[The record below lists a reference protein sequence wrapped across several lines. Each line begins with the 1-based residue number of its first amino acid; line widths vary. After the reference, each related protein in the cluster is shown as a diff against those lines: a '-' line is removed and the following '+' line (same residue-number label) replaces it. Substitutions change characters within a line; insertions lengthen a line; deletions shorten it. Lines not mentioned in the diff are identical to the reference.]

1 MPTARGWLTVGMGAV
16 MWAVGIGFG
25 AGALQQLG
33 FALVALVG
41 IAVVVVRVGGHDV
54 EVTRAVTPTRAR
66 AGAPVTIR
74 LELHNRG
81 HRPAP
86 LVLVEDRLPPRLRTS
101 ARFALYGVESEG
113 SRRAEVVV
121 RPPRRGRYEIGPLSL
136 SFVDPFGLA
145 RVAMEEASL
154 TELLVQPRVET
165 LSLPPDP
172 GDRSSV
178 TSSALRHPSG
188 ARGEDFYTLREYAEG
203 DDLRKI
209 HWPSTAKLDA
219 IMIRQ
224 EETPWHTRA
233 TVLLD
238 DRAIAHAGTGDASS
252 FERAVEAAA
261 SVVDLY
267 HRSGYGYRVLG
278 VGQADVGSA
287 RGGDHYNRCLDILA
301 GIEQQGTS
309 TEDGLAVRLAELE
322 EAGGPEAVLVVVAGT
337 LSPMDAAALSRCRR
351 RFRHVTV
358 VSFPAHRFGTSTTK
372 SRWEGEGR
380 ALEVLRLLERAQIR
394 TLTLGSDEPL
404 TPLWSTGRGARSHR
418 RWARKPELV

>member
-1 MPTARGWLTVGMGAV
+1 VPSARGWVTAGMGAAL
-16 MWAVGIGFG
+16 WAVGIGFG
-25 AGALQQLG
+25 PGALQQLG
-33 FALVALVG
+33 FALLALVG
-41 IAVVVVRVGGHDV
+41 IALVVVRLGGHDV
-54 EVTRAVTPTRAR
+54 EVTRSVSPGRAR
-66 AGAPVTIR
+66 AGRPVTIR
-74 LELHNRG
+74 LELHNRS

-86 LVLVEDRLPPRLRTS
+86 LVLLEDRVPPRLRAN
-101 ARFALYGVESEG
+101 ARFALYGVEADG
-113 SRRAEVVV
+113 SRRTEIVV
-121 RPPRRGRYEIGPLSL
+121 RPPRRGRYEIGPLRL

-145 RVAMEEASL
+145 RVSTQMASRTEFLVHPRIESL
-154 TELLVQPRVET
+154 TLPR
-165 LSLPPDP
+165 DA

-233 TVLLD
+233 TVLID
-238 DRAIAHAGTGDASS
+238 DRASAHAGSGESSS

-267 HRSGYGYRVLG
+267 HRSGYGYRLLG
-278 VGQADVGSA
+278 IGQPAVGSS
-287 RGGDHYNRCLDILA
+287 RGGDHYNRCLDLLA
-301 GIEQQGTS
+301 AIELRGGLD
-309 TEDGLAVRLAELE
+309 EDALGVRLAEIE
-322 EAGGPEAVLVVVAGT
+322 EVGGPEAALVVVAGT
-337 LSPMDAAALSRCRR
+337 LSSMDAAALSRCRR
-351 RFRHVTV
+351 RFRHVTAV
-358 VSFPAHRFGTSTTK
+358 TFPAHRFGTSTTK

-380 ALEVLRLLERAQIR
+380 ALEVLRLLERAQVR
-394 TLTLGSDEPL
+394 ALVLGADDPL
-404 TPLWSTGRGARSHR
+404 TPAWSGGRGARSHR